1 MKEIEQLENT
11 INNINILND
20 LLSEKLCLL
29 DAKTMDIPK
38 NDEITKLFNAVILL
52 SEKIDDEIQ
61 TVTGGDDWWQL
72 TEYLHQIKI

>member
-1 MKEIEQLENT
+1 MKKEEQLQNT
-11 INNINILND
+11 INNISILND

-29 DAKTMDIPK
+29 DTKTMDIPK

>member
-1 MKEIEQLENT
+1 MKKEEQLQNT
-11 INNINILND
+11 INNINVLND

-29 DAKTMDIPK
+29 DAKTTDIPY
-38 NDEITKLFNAVILL
+38 NDEITKLFNTVILL

>member
-20 LLSEKLCLL
+20 LLNEKLCLL
-29 DAKTMDIPK
+29 DAKTTDIPY
-38 NDEITKLFNAVILL
+38 NDEITKLFNTVILL

-61 TVTGGDDWWQL
+61 SVKGGDDWWQL

>member
-1 MKEIEQLENT
+1 MKKEEQLQNT
-11 INNINILND
+11 INNISILND

-29 DAKTMDIPK
+29 DAKTTDIPY
-38 NDEITKLFNAVILL
+38 NDEITKLFNTVILL

-61 TVTGGDDWWQL
+61 TVKGGDDWWQL

>member
-1 MKEIEQLENT
+1 MKKEEQLQNT
-11 INNINILND
+11 INNISILND

-61 TVTGGDDWWQL
+61 TVKGGDDWWQL
-72 TEYLHQIKI
+72 TEYLQQINI